1 MIKGRFAQNI
11 DILRIND
18 IMAYLQLSADNV
30 VSHIFEDEDS
40 FDDSDNES
48 GEDIYGYLGVF
59 ALSRHE
65 LEEESRILTGGMDEG
80 EDQISSEDAL
90 ANNEEPLGDNP
101 CESNIKQAS
110 YSAIGDVGRTECDV
124 TAMELTNPS
133 VDGGNEGDAT
143 DSVPLASESL
153 SQHSIEANDMEI
165 VSDLT

>member
-1 MIKGRFAQNI
+1 
-11 DILRIND
+11 
-18 IMAYLQLSADNV
+18 MAYSQLSVDNV
-30 VSHIFEDEDS
+30 VSHMFEDEDG
-40 FDDSDNES
+40 FDDSDSES
-48 GEDIYGYLGVF
+48 GEDIYGCLGAF

-90 ANNEEPLGDNP
+90 ANNQEPLGDNQ
-101 CESNIKQAS
+101 CESNIEQAS
-110 YSAIGDVGRTECDV
+110 YSAIEDVSRTECDA

-133 VDGGNEGDAT
+133 IDSENEGDAA

-153 SQHSIEANDMEI
+153 SQHSVEANDMEI